1 MKNNNELNTH
11 FLFERVNYKIL
22 LIGLAVI
29 ALGFILMSGGGSD
42 DPNVF
47 NPEIFNFR
55 RIRLAPTV
63 VLIGF
68 GITIYSILKNPSATI
83 PTEIERPATPDTDT
97 KVEPAKNTK

>member
-1 MKNNNELNTH
+1 MKNENNKPE
-11 FLFERVNYKIL
+11 FLFEKANYTVL

-29 ALGFILMSGGGSD
+29 ALGFILMSGGGSE

-47 NPEIFNFR
+47 SEDIFNFR

-68 GITIYSILKNPSATI
+68 GITIYSIFKK
-83 PTEIERPATPDTDT
+83 E
-97 KVEPAKNTK
+97 KK